1 MKKISSTSSK
11 WFRRKLNPQV
21 NIGEDL
27 PKLVQVLRK
36 NVLVPA
42 RKKARRDPRNKA
54 HVHVSSDKVIINGK
68 AYFHYNIPAGWLP
81 SDRGDQEEEEDEDT
95 PALNDITGHTMV
107 E

>member
-1 MKKISSTSSK
+1 MPRQRQSLEITSKLKRISSEH
-11 WFRRKLNPQV
+11 RRRPPKRVQ
-21 NIGEDL
+21 DL
-27 PKLVQVLRK
+27 RR

-42 RKKARRDPRNKA
+42 MKKARRDPRNKA
-54 HVHVSSDKVIINGK
+54 HVHVSSDKLIINGK

-81 SDRGDQEEEEDEDT
+81 SDRGDQEEEEEDEDT